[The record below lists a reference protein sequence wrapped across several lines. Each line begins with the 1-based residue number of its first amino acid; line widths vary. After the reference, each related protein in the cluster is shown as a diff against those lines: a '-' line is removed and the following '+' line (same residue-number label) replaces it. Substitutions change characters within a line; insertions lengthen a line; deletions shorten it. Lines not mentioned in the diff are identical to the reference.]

1 MNELPVIKMR
11 RKGRTQTQS
20 MLIPSEAMVAEELLA
35 TPPGRLSDLGAIRR
49 KLAAKY
55 GADACCPVTVQRL
68 LVQISQNDSA
78 PVWRVIDPDRPFARR
93 LAGGAGHIRERLADE
108 QQMSGSD
115 EGSDGAYATEQ
126 NPDH

>member
-1 MNELPVIKMR
+1 MVELPELKTR
-11 RKGRTQTQS
+11 RKGRNGTQS
-20 MLIPSEAMVAEELLA
+20 MLIPSEKMVADELRA
-35 TPPGRLSDLGAIRR
+35 AQPGALSDLGELRR
-49 KLAAKY
+49 SLAAKY

-68 LVQISQNDSA
+68 LVQMSQNDSA

-93 LAGGAGHIRERLADE
+93 LAGGAGHIRERLACE